1 MLDRRNETSEELLN
15 RAVAATRQLPVPSG
29 PSAAIVSHTSAA
41 LREDAHRP
49 KASLLERIH
58 IMPWTSKAIVTL
70 AVAASVLVCLALSN
84 LTGASRAFAQVA
96 KAIENIRTA
105 TYDVTTEMKDPMNG
119 TSTTST
125 MKGFFLAPS
134 RERLEMSTS
143 FGFAKDK
150 TSSIMILDHQAMKGL
165 ALAPEQ
171 KLATTIDL
179 TKIKKPAGPSNPF
192 DMVRQLVKG
201 GNSGPGQKIESLGK
215 KEIEGHEAIG
225 FRTQS
230 NLVDETF
237 WADPETSR
245 LVLVEF
251 DYPGGSGHG
260 VMNNFR
266 YDMDLD
272 PSLFSLEPP
281 AGYTVSNLE
290 VTMPVEKDL
299 INTLRIIAEHND
311 GTFPAALGLTN
322 KEYQQAMQA
331 VSKEEMEKYVKT
343 PETQKLMEK
352 LKAQY
357 DKDQA
362 GFMKQRF
369 KAVTGVR

>member
-1 MLDRRNETSEELLN
+1 M
-15 RAVAATRQLPVPSG
+15 
-29 PSAAIVSHTSAA
+29 
-41 LREDAHRP
+41 
-49 KASLLERIH
+49 
-58 IMPWTSKAIVTL
+58 
-70 AVAASVLVCLALSN
+70 
-84 LTGASRAFAQVA
+84 
-96 KAIENIRTA
+96 
-105 TYDVTTEMKDPMNG
+105 
-119 TSTTST
+119 
-125 MKGFFLAPS
+125 
-134 RERLEMSTS
+134 
-143 FGFAKDK
+143 
-150 TSSIMILDHQAMKGL
+150 
-165 ALAPEQ
+165 
-171 KLATTIDL
+171 ATTIDL

-192 DMVRQLVKG
+192 DMVRQLVSE

-245 LVLVEF
+245 LVRVEF

-272 PSLFSLEPP
+272 SSLFSLEPP
-281 AGYTVSNLE
+281 AGYTVDNIE
-290 VTMPVEKDL
+290 VKMPVEQDL
-299 INTLRIIAEHND
+299 INTLRIVAEHND
-311 GTFPAALGLTN
+311 GTFPAALGMTN
-322 KEYQQAMQA
+322 KQYLQAMQA

-343 PETQKLMEK
+343 PETQKIMEK

-362 GFMKQRF
+362 GFMK
-369 KAVTGVR
+369 AWMEVILPVTQKLVQKHQQGMLFYGMLNSRNDSHYAGKDVKLGTPDRPIFWYKPTDTEKYRVIYADLSVKEVQSEQVPKLPLEGSPKP